1 MQNIIVFLLLILT
14 SVFSFLLDDKD
25 LYVLFGFQLVIIA
38 VHLAYL
44 RYVFFLFS
52 PLMLLIF
59 YINISLFV
67 GGWAF
72 NSGYILSS
80 YFMERYSEW
89 NNMNMA
95 TFFLLTSISIIYYV
109 DSLYRSSNKE
119 FFVQKK
125 TLNKIPTLYVFIFF
139 IIALIAYNMPLT
151 LDVFGAGGGFNQIF
165 LLTGFFI
172 VVSALVSNSGSIP
185 TTIRVLVYMLLL
197 YILIVISI
205 HSKRE
210 AIFAIFPIIFLEFY
224 IRNIKYNLNNIFLMV
239 FIAIFIMIV
248 IGYMSILRGYGN
260 FELNGGLQELTLLS
274 NYYYSDKFLSSF
286 MDNMEFSFFY
296 FNTYNS
302 IGLILNNPDLMTW
315 GSTLIKPLFILFPR
329 DIVTLKP
336 DSMINIYT
344 NVANP
349 YLASVGGSWPINIIS
364 EFFWNFHF
372 LSFVFI
378 LIFSII
384 VIRVYYGY
392 LASLTNMKGGM
403 IAFSLLVYMVYI
415 MLIRGSGFDLFLIY
429 SVFSFILVIIVNSVF
444 KLLSAQK

>member
-25 LYVLFGFQLVIIA
+25 LYVLFGFQLAIIA
-38 VHLAYL
+38 VHLTYL
-44 RYVFFLFS
+44 RYIFFLFS

-80 YFMERYSEW
+80 YFIERYSEW

-109 DSLYRSSNKE
+109 DSLYRSSNKG
-119 FFVQKK
+119 FILQKK
-125 TLNKIPTLYVFIFF
+125 TLNKIPALYAFIFF
-139 IIALIAYNMPLT
+139 IIALIVYKMPLN
-151 LDVFGAGGGFNQIF
+151 LDAFGASGGFNQIF

-185 TTIRVLVYMLLL
+185 ITIRVLVYVLLF
-197 YILIVISI
+197 YILIGISI
-205 HSKRE
+205 NSKRE

-224 IRNIKYNLNNIFLMV
+224 IRNIKYNLSNIFLIV
-239 FIAIFIMIV
+239 FIAIFIMVV
-248 IGYMSILRGYGN
+248 IGYMSILRGYGS
-260 FELNGGLQELTLLS
+260 FELNGGLQDLVLLS
-274 NYYYSDKFLSSF
+274 NYFYSDTFVSSF

-302 IGLILNNPDLMTW
+302 IELILNNPDLMTW
-315 GSTLIKPLFILFPR
+315 GSTLIKPLFILIPR
-329 DIVTLKP
+329 DMVTFKP

-344 NVANP
+344 NMANP
-349 YLASVGGSWPINIIS
+349 YFASVGGSWPINIIS

-384 VIRVYYGY
+384 VIRVYYSY
-392 LASLTNMKGGM
+392 LTSLTNMKGGM
-403 IAFSLLVYMVYI
+403 IAFSLLVYMVFI

-429 SVFSFILVIIVNSVF
+429 IICSFILVITVNSVF
-444 KLLSAQK
+444 KLLKVQK